1 MKKCLHTCFKESGG
15 QCIDVASVD
24 AGTQLDRHP
33 YCRRSLS
40 DFPGEFR
47 YRLRSRNGEEE

>member
-15 QCIDVASVD
+15 QCIDAASVD

-33 YCRRSLS
+33 YCWGSLS
-40 DFPGEFR
+40 VFPREFR